1 MGDAMTSRALRI
13 VGPVDP
19 DTDTELVGRIAGGD
33 ISVLGVLY
41 DRHARDLLRFI
52 RRHSP
57 AEDAEDILQNTFL
70 RALEVARRFEP
81 GSSARPWLFGI
92 SIQVL
97 RERRRSLR
105 RWGALLASLAA
116 RPPRVSPEPSATT
129 RDLDRALGRLS
140 DAKRSV
146 VLLAEV
152 EGFSCGEIAE
162 ILDVPLGTVWTRL
175 HHARRAL
182 KKSLE
187 ESQ

>member
-1 MGDAMTSRALRI
+1 MTSRALRI
-13 VGPVDP
+13 VGSIEP
-19 DTDTELVGRIAGGD
+19 DSDGELISRIAGGD
-33 ISVLGVLY
+33 IGALGVLY
-41 DRHARDLLRFI
+41 DRHARSLLRFI

-57 AEDAEDILQNTFL
+57 AEDSEDILQNTFL
-70 RALEVARRFEP
+70 RAIEVAKRFEP

-105 RWGALLASLAA
+105 RWGALLTSLAA
-116 RPPRVSPEPSATT
+116 RPPRVSPAPSATA
-129 RDLDRALGRLS
+129 RDLSRALGRLS

-152 EGFSCGEIAE
+152 EGFTCGEIAG
-162 ILDVPLGTVWTRL
+162 ILGVPLGTVWARL